1 MLKTGLVLSLLTLVR
16 LVAPATAA
24 SPDARPKADA
34 QRYWPQ
40 WRGPLMNG
48 VAPHASPPI
57 EWSETKNVRWKV
69 AIPGKGSATPVVWG
83 DRLYVLTAVPGE
95 KRAAAAKAPPVAEPA
110 GAAGRPPRSLPP
122 DTTQKFTV
130 LALRRSDG
138 KVLWERV
145 VREEMP
151 HEATHA
157 TGTWASASAVTDGE
171 IVFAHF
177 GSRGLYALDLDGK
190 VLWEKDLGDM
200 TVKMAF
206 GEGSSPALGGDR
218 IFVQWDHEGDSFIV
232 ALDRKTGR
240 ELWRQKREEK
250 TSWASPLLVD
260 HGGRTQVVTSA
271 TNKVRSYDA
280 ASGDLVWET
289 AGMTQNAIPTPV
301 NLDGLVILTS
311 GFRGNAL
318 LAVKLAEAKGDL
330 AASQAVAWKLDRDTP
345 YVPSPL
351 LYGEELYFLK
361 GNNGLL
367 SCYNARTGERLY
379 GPERLEG
386 VPNVYASPVGAAG
399 RVYVA
404 GREGQTAVVQRGPA
418 FKLLATNVLEDGFDA
433 SPVAVD
439 SELYLRGQ
447 RFLYRISE

>member
-1 MLKTGLVLSLLTLVR
+1 MLKTGLVLSLLTLAR
-16 LVAPATAA
+16 LVAPAAAA

-48 VAPHASPPI
+48 VAPHASPPV

-206 GEGSSPALGGDR
+206 GEGSSPALGGDQDLR
-218 IFVQWDHEGDSFIV
+218 PVGPRGRLVHRGARPEDRPRALAAEARGEDLLGLAAPRGPRGADAGGDERDEQGPQ
-232 ALDRKTGR
+232 LRRG
-240 ELWRQKREEK
+240 L
-250 TSWASPLLVD
+250 
-260 HGGRTQVVTSA
+260 
-271 TNKVRSYDA
+271 
-280 ASGDLVWET
+280 GDLVWET

-418 FKLLATNVLEDGFDA
+418 FKLLATNMLEDGFDA